1 MGLLRRMAFLLG
13 LVLGL
18 VTLVVVGTEFLTY
31 LFTGKFPSVKKVSE
45 GKAELVLM
53 TPDEVVA
60 FVRELALKEN
70 GVEEVS
76 EVAGGEY
83 DVEAK

>member
-1 MGLLRRMAFLLG
+1 MGILRKMAFLLWV
-13 LVLGL
+13 VLGM

-31 LFTGKFPSVKKVSE
+31 LFTGKFPSVKKVDE
-45 GKAELVLM
+45 ERTELVLM

-70 GVEEVS
+70 AALEVS
-76 EVAGGEY
+76 DVTGGENY
-83 DVEAK
+83 AEA

>member
-1 MGLLRRMAFLLG
+1 MGILRRMAFLLG
-13 LVLGL
+13 FVLGL

-31 LFTGKFPSVKKVSE
+31 LFTGKFPSVKKADE
-45 GKAELVLM
+45 GKTELVLM

-70 GVEEVS
+70 AAEEIA
-76 EVAGGEY
+76 EVAGGEN
-83 DVEAK
+83 DAEA

>member
-1 MGLLRRMAFLLG
+1 MGILSRLAYLLG

-18 VTLVVVGTEFLTY
+18 VTLVVVATEFLTY
-31 LFTGKFPSVKKVSE
+31 LFTGKFPSVKKVDE
-45 GKAELVLM
+45 ERTELVLM

-70 GVEEVS
+70 AALEVS
-76 EVAGGEY
+76 DVTGGENY
-83 DVEAK
+83 AEA

>member
-1 MGLLRRMAFLLG
+1 MGILRRMAFLLG

-18 VTLVVVGTEFLTY
+18 VTLFVVGTEFLTY
-31 LFTGKFPSVKKVSE
+31 LFTGKFPSFKKGGE

-60 FVRELALKEN
+60 FVREQALKEN
-70 GVEEVS
+70 GAAKVV
-76 EVAGGEY
+76 EVAGGENHA
-83 DVEAK
+83 EA

>member
-1 MGLLRRMAFLLG
+1 MGILRRIAFLLG

-31 LFTGKFPSVKKVSE
+31 LFTGKFPSVKKAGE
-45 GKAELVLM
+45 GRAELVLM

-60 FVRELALKEN
+60 FVREQALKQN
-70 GVEEVS
+70 AAEEVS
-76 EVAGGEY
+76 QVAGGEN
-83 DVEAK
+83 DAEA

>member
-1 MGLLRRMAFLLG
+1 MGILSRLAYLLG

-31 LFTGKFPSVKKVSE
+31 LFTGKFPSVKQVDE
-45 GKAELVLM
+45 GRAELVLM

-60 FVRELALKEN
+60 FVREQALKEN
-70 GVEEVS
+70 SALEVTQ
-76 EVAGGEY
+76 VAGGEN
-83 DVEAK
+83 DAEA

>member
-1 MGLLRRMAFLLG
+1 MGILSRLAYLLG

-31 LFTGKFPSVKKVSE
+31 LFTGKFPSIKKVDE
-45 GKAELVLM
+45 ERTELVLM

-60 FVRELALKEN
+60 FVREMALKEDAT
-70 GVEEVS
+70 EEVA
-76 EVAGGEY
+76 EVAGGEN
-83 DVEAK
+83 DVEA

>member
-31 LFTGKFPSVKKVSE
+31 LFTGKFPSVKMVDE
-45 GKAELVLM
+45 GKTELVLM

-60 FVRELALKEN
+60 FVREQALKEDVV
-70 GVEEVS
+70 VEVT
-76 EVAGGEY
+76 EVAGGENH
-83 DVEAK
+83 VEA

>member
-1 MGLLRRMAFLLG
+1 MGILSRLAYLLG

-31 LFTGKFPSVKKVSE
+31 QFTGKFPSVKKVDE
-45 GKAELVLM
+45 ERTELVLM

-60 FVRELALKEN
+60 FVREMALKEDAA
-70 GVEEVS
+70 EEVA
-76 EVAGGEY
+76 EVAGGEN
-83 DVEAK
+83 DVEA

>member
-1 MGLLRRMAFLLG
+1 MGILSRLAYLLG

-31 LFTGKFPSVKKVSE
+31 LFTGKFPSVKKVDE
-45 GKAELVLM
+45 EKTELVLM

-60 FVRELALKEN
+60 FIREQALKEN
-70 GVEEVS
+70 AAVEVT
-76 EVAGGEY
+76 EVAGGEK
-83 DVEAK
+83 DAEA

>member
-1 MGLLRRMAFLLG
+1 MGILSRLAYLLG

-31 LFTGKFPSVKKVSE
+31 LFTGKFPSVKLADE
-45 GKAELVLM
+45 GKTELVLM

-60 FVRELALKEN
+60 FVREQALKEDAA
-70 GVEEVS
+70 EEVA
-76 EVAGGEY
+76 EIAGGEN
-83 DVEAK
+83 DVEA

>member
-1 MGLLRRMAFLLG
+1 MGILSRLAYLLG

-18 VTLVVVGTEFLTY
+18 VTLVVVATEFLTY
-31 LFTGKFPSVKKVSE
+31 LFTGKFPSVKKVDE
-45 GKAELVLM
+45 ERTELVLM

-70 GVEEVS
+70 SVVEVT
-76 EVAGGEY
+76 EVAGGQNH
-83 DVEAK
+83 A